1 MTLDEF
7 LARAWDDHGD
17 HPQEV
22 ADRLAASFDLVTEA
36 ADIPPFARLLV
47 HVCGAHLGQ
56 WQRGIELL
64 ESVRRLPAF
73 DGGVDASGAIV
84 RNVAALKHCGGDA
97 AALAGLADDDRA
109 AALALAAAA
118 LAERSEFDRALA
130 AYAEASLRAE
140 AAGLPPGSPA
150 IRALAVA
157 GNNLAAALE
166 EKRDRTAAETAGMVQ
181 AAGGGLRYWTL
192 AGTWLEEE
200 RALHRLARSHLA
212 AGDPGRAVVAA
223 RSCIEVCA
231 RNDAPA
237 FERFFGHAALALAQ
251 RAAGDR
257 NGFLSARQEAIELY
271 RQIAPE
277 DRTWCESEL
286 SALEG

>member
-7 LARAWDDHGD
+7 LERAWNDHGD

-22 ADRLAASFDLVTEA
+22 ADRLAGSFDLIKAA
-36 ADIPPFARLLV
+36 ADIPPFVRLLV

-64 ESVRRLPAF
+64 ESMRRLPAF
-73 DGGVDASGAIV
+73 EGGVDASGAIV
-84 RNVAALKHCGGDA
+84 RNVAALKLCGGDA
-97 AALAGLADDDRA
+97 AALAGLADDDRT

-130 AYAEASLRAE
+130 AYAEACRRAE
-140 AAGLPPGSPA
+140 GAGLPPGSPA

-166 EKRDRTAAETAGMVQ
+166 EKRDRTAAETAGMVH
-181 AAGGGLRYWTL
+181 AAENGHTYWTL

-200 RALHRLARSHLA
+200 RALHRLARSLLA
-212 AGDPGRAVVAA
+212 AGEFERAIVRAK
-223 RSCIEVCA
+223 RCIDVCE
-231 RNDAPA
+231 RNDAPP
-237 FERFFGHAALALAQ
+237 FERFFGHAALAIAQ

-257 NGFLSARQEAIELY
+257 NAFLVSREHAFELH
-271 RQIAPE
+271 RQIPAE
-277 DRTWCESEL
+277 DRTWCEADL
-286 SALEG
+286 SLLAD

>member
-17 HPQEV
+17 HPREV
-22 ADRLAASFDLVTEA
+22 ADRLGASFDLITA
-36 ADIPPFARLLV
+36 PADIPPFVRLLV

-56 WQRGIELL
+56 WQHGIELL
-64 ESVRRLPAF
+64 ESLRRLPAF
-73 DGGVDASGAIV
+73 DGGVDASGAIA
-84 RNVAALKHCGGDA
+84 RNLAALKHCGGDA
-97 AALAGLADDDRA
+97 AALAGLADDDRT

-130 AYAEASLRAE
+130 AYAEACLRAE
-140 AAGLPPGSPA
+140 ATGLPPGSPA
-150 IRALAVA
+150 IRALAIA

-166 EKRDRTAAETAGMVQ
+166 EKRDRTATETAGMVR
-181 AAGGGLRYWTL
+181 AAEGGLRYWTL

-212 AGDPGRAVVAA
+212 AGDPGRAAVAA
-223 RSCIEVCA
+223 RSCIDVCA

-237 FERFFGHAALALAQ
+237 FERFFGQATLALAQ

-257 NGFLSARQEAIELY
+257 NGFLTARQEAIELH
-271 RQIAPE
+271 RQVPAA
-277 DRTWCESEL
+277 DRAWCESEL
-286 SALEG
+286 SELEG